1 MSSSDWPWQ
10 LGMGGVFSSN
20 PVHSPFATYNKV
32 LLGYCSSDAYMGDVG
47 ASPATWGFAFRGR
60 RILAAALAQLVQQHQ
75 LGASIPGGARKPR
88 LILGGCSAGARG
100 AMANADAVQAWLTNS
115 SLDMDYR
122 LLLDSNMWMQFPPIN
137 PNIPSL
143 AAQTQAALEVYQA
156 NTSVSLLGDSCLTA
170 FPDTP
175 WKCAMGQFRM
185 PFISQPYVLNAAQF
199 DAFQLSYDVGNTPPA
214 GWNATLQS
222 YALQYQ
228 QATRAALQPLPTFL
242 QPNSSVFSAACFKHC
257 LTDSSAMWA
266 IKIAGLGAPVP
277 APRQNVYSLRD
288 MLFSWM
294 DGAYKVPGIK
304 APVTGPPPAQAADT
318 CTGFRCGVCRAT
330 GRGEPDKQNVRR
342 TDAVI
347 EAQELEEAQS
357 NAQVTAATQ
366 GRLAARQQKVQA
378 RQEAAQYRKESSTAS
393 TQRIHA
399 MIAIA
404 ALLTLAAFG
413 AIASLANS
421 LAKDPDRVL
430 MSLMAAERA
439 PPDATGSATRS
450 DSPDRLFG
458 QAARGGQ
465 QRVDSAGAWT
475 SARTADA
482 SPGFGQSTYTGFV
495 YGGRA
500 PPSSGY
506 GAIPTTLGGG
516 EGSNVRP
523 GPPGTFVLPQ
533 GLSLASPGLDRW
545 TPGVRRLPTGT
556 SMRSAA
562 DARETL

>member
-32 LLGYCSSDAYMGDVG
+32 LLGYCSSDAYMADVP

-60 RILAAALAQLVQQHQ
+60 RILAAALTQLVQQHQ
-75 LGASIPGGARKPR
+75 LGAPIPGGARKPR

-100 AMANADAVQAWLTNS
+100 AMVNADAVQSWLTNS

-122 LLLDSNMWMQFPPIN
+122 LLLDSNMWMAFPPIN

-143 AAQTQAALEVYQA
+143 AAQTQAALEAYGA

-170 FPDTP
+170 FPDTT

-199 DAFQLSYDVGNTPPA
+199 DAFQLSYDVGGTPPA
-214 GWNATLQS
+214 AWNATLQS
-222 YALQYQ
+222 YALEYQ
-228 QATRAALQPLPTFL
+228 QASKAALQPLPTFL
-242 QPNSSVFSAACFKHC
+242 QPNSSVFSTACFKHC
-257 LTDSSAMWA
+257 LTDSSALWA
-266 IKIAGLGAPVP
+266 IKIGGLGAPVP
-277 APRQNVYSLRD
+277 APRQSVYSLRD

-304 APVTGPPPAQAADT
+304 APVTGPPPEQATDT
-318 CTGFRCGVCRAT
+318 CTGFRCGVCRT
-330 GRGEPDKQNVRR
+330 RGRGEPGKQKVKRA
-342 TDAVI
+342 DAVI

-357 NAQVTAATQ
+357 SAQVTAATQ
-366 GRLAARQQKVQA
+366 GRLEA
-378 RQEAAQYRKESSTAS
+378 RQEKVQQRQAAREYRKEQSSSAS
-393 TQRIHA
+393 TKRIHA

-404 ALLTLAAFG
+404 VLLTLAVFG
-413 AIASLANS
+413 VIASLANS

-439 PPDATGSATRS
+439 PPDAGMTGSAARS

-458 QAARGGQ
+458 QGY
-465 QRVDSAGAWT
+465 QRVDNAAAWT

-482 SPGFGQSTYTGFV
+482 SPGYGQATYTGFV

-506 GAIPTTLGGG
+506 GAIPTQLGGG
-516 EGSNVRP
+516 GGGGLRQ
-523 GPPGTFVLPQ
+523 GPPPTFVLPQ

-545 TPGVRRLPTGT
+545 TPGVRRPPPGT
-556 SMRSAA
+556 AMRSAA
-562 DARETL
+562 DARERL